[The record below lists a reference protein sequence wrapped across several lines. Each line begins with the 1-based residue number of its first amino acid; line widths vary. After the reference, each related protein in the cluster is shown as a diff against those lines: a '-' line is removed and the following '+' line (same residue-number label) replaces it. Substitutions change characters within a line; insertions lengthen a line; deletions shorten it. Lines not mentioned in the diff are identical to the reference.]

1 MHHCVCVC
9 LPLCVC
15 ERECER
21 VCVLCMCR
29 TERAFVVDV
38 AQPVFYVHIQQ
49 VSATNDRDFMPVYV
63 YVCVCLQECLCVRVF
78 VAERNLIFSK

>member
-1 MHHCVCVC
+1 MCVRACQFCLCVCVC
-9 LPLCVC
+9 LCKC
-15 ERECER
+15 ERLC

-49 VSATNDRDFMPVYV
+49 VSATNDRDFKS
-63 YVCVCLQECLCVRVF
+63 VCVCVCCVVCVCVCMSVF
-78 VAERNLIFSK
+78 ELSEI

>member
-1 MHHCVCVC
+1 MCVCV
-9 LPLCVC
+9 PLSVC

-49 VSATNDRDFMPVYV
+49 VSATNDRDFMPV
-63 YVCVCLQECLCVRVF
+63 CVCARVFMCACVF